1 MDTDDLAQ
9 QQALQKEFNEL
20 VISLSQ
26 QVSDKHLLDTNKK
39 IIKVSSE
46 IAKNLASHATMLDEV
61 SQKHADILNEVSK
74 NHLFAINKGITSLNE
89 NIPSQLDS
97 QGLALQS
104 IEKHLFQHHNEI
116 SDTINNELVNHLITY
131 KQQLNTEFAKITQF
145 METKF
150 KINNAE
156 VSELKINNH
165 KISSE
170 LNHALNNKIDSVART
185 VLYAAIAVIIC
196 IALPLAFLIYSI
208 VIR

>member
-20 VISLSQ
+20 VMSLSQ

-165 KISSE
+165 KISNE